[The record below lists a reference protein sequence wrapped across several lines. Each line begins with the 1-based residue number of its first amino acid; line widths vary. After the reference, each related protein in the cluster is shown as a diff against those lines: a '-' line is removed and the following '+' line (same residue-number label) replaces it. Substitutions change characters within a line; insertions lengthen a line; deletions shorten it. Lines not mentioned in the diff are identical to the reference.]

1 MAKSQIKRKKIKN
14 KDITWNTIIMIRI
27 IQDQKVTF
35 KSKHSF
41 QDRRSEAKRVLD
53 KYPDRVPVICERR
66 TGSTLGDIDKEKYL
80 IPNDLTVGQF
90 VYVIRK
96 RLRLPA
102 EKAIFLFVCGIL
114 PTISDSMNH
123 LYNRYVD
130 DDGFLYI
137 TYSEENVFG

>member
-1 MAKSQIKRKKIKN
+1 MAKSQLKRKKIKN
-14 KDITWNTIIMIRI
+14 KDISSNTIIMLRI
-27 IQDQKVTF
+27 TQDQKVTF
-35 KSKHSF
+35 KNKHSF
-41 QDRRSEAKRVLD
+41 QDRVLEARRVLE

-66 TGSTLGDIDKEKYL
+66 AGSTLADIDKEKYL

-102 EKAIFLFVCGIL
+102 EKAIFLFVGGIL
-114 PTISDSMNH
+114 PTISDSMNN
-123 LYNRYVD
+123 LYNRYFD